1 MIEFQNI
8 TKTYR
13 VAKRKAGFG
22 NAVKAL
28 FSREYETI
36 HALSNVSFQ
45 VADGEI
51 VGYIGPN
58 GAGKSTTVK
67 IMCGILTPDSGN
79 CIVNGRNPW
88 KERIAYVREI
98 GVVFGQRSQLWWDVP
113 IIDSFELFR
122 DMYRIESKVYNENL
136 EELSTLLDLR
146 ELLKTPARNLSL
158 GQRMRCEIAASLL
171 HNPKVLFLDEPTIGL
186 DAISKIAVRKFV
198 KKINKE
204 RGTTVI
210 ITTHDMQDIEALTE
224 RVLLIGHG
232 KILLDGNIDE
242 LKRRTSTEKKIDIKY
257 DGKPPAICNGMKCRK
272 IKQNQ
277 MSIFL
282 DPHILSVP
290 DAIAFFAAHTGLTDI
305 SVSDISTEGMVAT
318 LYKEDDI

>member
-1 MIEFQNI
+1 M
-8 TKTYR
+8 
-13 VAKRKAGFG
+13 AKRKAGFG

-171 HNPKVLFLDEPTIGL
+171 HNP
-186 DAISKIAVRKFV
+186 
-198 KKINKE
+198 
-204 RGTTVI
+204 
-210 ITTHDMQDIEALTE
+210 
-224 RVLLIGHG
+224 
-232 KILLDGNIDE
+232 
-242 LKRRTSTEKKIDIKY
+242 
-257 DGKPPAICNGMKCRK
+257 
-272 IKQNQ
+272 
-277 MSIFL
+277 
-282 DPHILSVP
+282 
-290 DAIAFFAAHTGLTDI
+290 
-305 SVSDISTEGMVAT
+305 
-318 LYKEDDI
+318 